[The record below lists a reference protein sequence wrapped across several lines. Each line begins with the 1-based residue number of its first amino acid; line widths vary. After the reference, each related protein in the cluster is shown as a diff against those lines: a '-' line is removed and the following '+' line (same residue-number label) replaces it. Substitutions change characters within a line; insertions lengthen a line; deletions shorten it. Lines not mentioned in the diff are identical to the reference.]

1 MSIKPVLV
9 PDHTANDL
17 RRLMDHFADATT
29 GPTRQQLSESRA
41 AVAAARDSLS
51 EGYKDYKAPYNRG
64 RDDID
69 NEWDGEADRR
79 EEQYEKAQQERK
91 AKEDQGV
98 AEGEE
103 TSNRVYLKVINYLG
117 TGMPNP
123 EGYHRVKTM
132 RPLEDGGFYIELDTP
147 GFGIDYTQHNYKSFS
162 LKLGSPGGRRIT
174 GQQAYNI
181 INGKPG
187 VAEGFDVASSEKK
200 LKSLQNKLRLAK
212 EQRERKGGRVESTQE
227 RRLQQQMDQIAD
239 HIRGKKGVAEG
250 KKGKKEDRFHIV
262 GKDGNPASLA
272 SYADQASAVKD
283 RDAKHPGAEVRQVGP
298 RGKIKS
304 VSEGYT
310 LTKRD
315 PADNKYKIYK
325 NHKLISAHDTWKD
338 ALDTFNKTTQS
349 KSKQKGVAEDK
360 YDICP
365 GSYAEHGDLKLGH
378 GGAKCPMCNQW
389 VKIAKDGKIFTTL
402 VPHKK
407 PGVAEATG
415 NPGMPTPHDQGRADA
430 KKGRPYDNPYDQPGE
445 QQEHS
450 QYKKGYE
457 QGKQQGVAEGEQY
470 SGTFYDPKYDTP
482 DRSDQAAADFKQI
495 MAKHNVKSRDD
506 AERNREFQHE
516 ILNKHAKRY
525 GGTYQVDNHFGW
537 SDKLAGK
544 SGPDWHREQGV
555 AEEASPMIKPPA
567 NRFDNKQEAFAYAKK
582 HGGKVFKSTYIN
594 PNNGMKNVC
603 FVVKAESDVAEGS
616 AGWMLK
622 QDPELAKKV
631 RANTQGYKDL
641 KKMAGKPVPKKD
653 DKGVSEAYQFK
664 GDFPFDVD
672 HMNGAVYRGGDTP
685 AGLSKNTKMQYHNK
699 QQWQA
704 AVNKTNSLRHDDNSE
719 FNSDRSGTTVEVDG
733 KVWAVWNDV
742 KGFGWVEAGTGVE
755 EGLGKTIKRGLQGW
769 GRSGMTGPNGED
781 FNDPR
786 DIVRRNR
793 GYDDKTVQGLQK
805 SMSGPGPGFPFNHGD
820 IDKHPH
826 SPAGLQ
832 KRVLDREMKK
842 RGLGEEGVPHDDPNL
857 AKAYRMGNEAYLA
870 FKNDPARAQAAQDK
884 IESEFPQYAAMWL
897 TGYRDGER
905 FDKEKSVSESVDPI
919 EQLRADIKRFA
930 Q

>member
-9 PDHTANDL
+9 PDHDAASL
-17 RRLMDHFADATT
+17 RKLMDSFADAAS

-41 AVAAARDSLS
+41 AVAAAQQNLS

-98 AEGEE
+98 AEGSLNEFIGGYNGGDDDDGNDRYDHSGYGMQNPVANKIARLLKQRQPVFYEFVTGGEPAQIRSISRAGGEVERDPE
-103 TSNRVYLKVINYLG
+103 TGSLVGPVVFDIAR
-117 TGMPNP
+117 
-123 EGYHRVKTM
+123 KT
-132 RPLEDGGFYIELDTP
+132 
-147 GFGIDYTQHNYKSFS
+147 
-162 LKLGSPGGRRIT
+162 PGGRAYLDQVTIT
-174 GQQAYNI
+174 PRDGFSLVAVGNKQVARRTGNPDVGMPDSVKQMRDTFDE
-181 INGKPG
+181 G
-187 VAEGFDVASSEKK
+187 VAEGFDVTSSEKK

-239 HIRGKKGVAEG
+239 HIRGK
-250 KKGKKEDRFHIV
+250 
-262 GKDGNPASLA
+262 
-272 SYADQASAVKD
+272 
-283 RDAKHPGAEVRQVGP
+283 
-298 RGKIKS
+298 
-304 VSEGYT
+304 
-310 LTKRD
+310 
-315 PADNKYKIYK
+315 
-325 NHKLISAHDTWKD
+325 
-338 ALDTFNKTTQS
+338 
-349 KSKQKGVAEDK
+349 KGVAEDK

-457 QGKQQGVAEGEQY
+457 QGKQQGVAEG
-470 SGTFYDPKYDTP
+470 KK
-482 DRSDQAAADFKQI
+482 RSDRFHIVGKDGKPATLASYADQASAVKDRDAKHPGAEVRQVGPRGKIKGVAEGSLEEYGDTAKGQKMLGKVHNRAADQVTSKKADKDPAYARKAQQTQDR
-495 MAKHNVKSRDD
+495 AWDRLAVK
-506 AERNREFQHE
+506 
-516 ILNKHAKRY
+516 
-525 GGTYQVDNHFGW
+525 
-537 SDKLAGK
+537 
-544 SGPDWHREQGV
+544 EQGV
-555 AEEASPMIKPPA
+555 A
-567 NRFDNKQEAFAYAKK
+567 
-582 HGGKVFKSTYIN
+582 
-594 PNNGMKNVC
+594 
-603 FVVKAESDVAEGS
+603 
-616 AGWMLK
+616 
-622 QDPELAKKV
+622 
-631 RANTQGYKDL
+631 
-641 KKMAGKPVPKKD
+641 
-653 DKGVSEAYQFK
+653 EAYQFK

-685 AGLSKNTKMQYHNK
+685 AGLSKNTKMQYHDK

-704 AVNKTNSLRHDDNSE
+704 AVNKTNSLRYDDNSE

-842 RGLGEEGVPHDDPNL
+842 RGLGEEGVPHNDPNL

-905 FDKEKSVSESVDPI
+905 FDKEKSVSESIDPI